1 MKFLDS
7 TGLGVLWNKIKSSFL
22 SLNGG
27 GTITNTYNP
36 SAYNIQI
43 NTTDPDWGGIF
54 ITGGQN
60 SINNQRANLYATD
73 DTGVLRLTWGEQ
85 GADMNVF
92 EINPSGSNP
101 NEVIKYNGENLI
113 DGITAS
119 ELNSILV

>member
-22 SLNGG
+22 NLNGG
-27 GTITNTYNP
+27 GTIVNTYNNGC
-36 SAYNIQI
+36 YNIKI
-43 NTTDPDWGGIF
+43 ISTDPDWGGIMM
-54 ITGGQN
+54 TGGVD
-60 SINNQRANLYATD
+60 SAANDRVSLYASD

-85 GADMNVF
+85 GEDRIIF
-92 EINPSGSNP
+92 EINPANENP

-113 DGITAS
+113 DSITPT